1 MSYILDALRKSEK
14 ERKRGQPPGI
24 AESQEYSTPPGKKR
38 SFMTYVILGLLC
50 VNAAVLVFW
59 LAPWKKHEENA
70 LVRHQPENTVTA
82 ETAETIAPGS
92 LPPKTDIPE
101 DGTKNGL
108 SSPEPS
114 ARKAP
119 AENEVSPAKKRTAGA
134 KSMTHIIAPP
144 APVASTLDPV
154 QEEPLPTPP
163 RTQPV
168 QAHED
173 HTMPAPVNPSEP
185 VPAPDKTRIYTLREL
200 PASIQQELPPFTI
213 SVSLYSD
220 DPASRMI
227 KINNQTLREGE
238 SLAEGLTLQEIR
250 QDAVIFSYKDYRVRI
265 GLQ

>member
-24 AESQEYSTPPGKKR
+24 AESQEYSTAPGKKR
-38 SFMTYVILGLLC
+38 SFVTYVILSLLC
-50 VNAAVLVFW
+50 VNAAILAFW
-59 LAPWKKHEENA
+59 LAPWKKHEENT

-82 ETAETIAPGS
+82 ETAETIAPVS
-92 LPPKTDIPE
+92 LLPKTDIPE
-101 DGTKNGL
+101 EGTKTGL

-114 ARKAP
+114 ARKAS
-119 AENEVSPAKKRTAGA
+119 EEKEVSPAKKRTVEA

-144 APVASTLDPV
+144 ASTQDPV
-154 QEEPLPTPP
+154 QEELLPTPP
-163 RTQPV
+163 RTQAV

-185 VPAPDKTRIYTLREL
+185 IPAPDKTRIYTLREL

-220 DPASRMI
+220 DPSSRMI

-250 QDAVIFSYKDYRVRI
+250 QDAVIFSYKGYRVRI